1 MKIVVNRKEF
11 INILTNMSNI
21 VKDTPVRPVLSGTR
35 LIANEFGIEFA
46 GTTLETSLK
55 NRIEGTVVEEGS
67 VVFKIPL
74 VLEYVKLINIEEI
87 EIHATK
93 NTLYIHNAEFSIFDA
108 DEYPRLNEINGTVH
122 CEIDIMDLLDGFEKV
137 KFSASTQSDNLA
149 LSVIRLESYDDRLHF
164 VSSDSYRL
172 SYFSSEVNV
181 AEDFEIS
188 IPLEAVNSLIKIFKS
203 YEGKLELSI
212 DGNQLKIETRNI
224 IFITRLIELA
234 FPPYKGILANLNE
247 DKEIEMNK
255 EQFISALKKVYTV
268 AKTNQETKE
277 AAIFNFHGNK
287 LNMQA
292 TAGRAKTTQNIDTIK
307 TGEDIK
313 ASLNVKY
320 ILDFVNNIKN
330 NVIIKASNGA
340 SKFVLSEYQNES
352 YLYILMPLALR
363 EV

>member
-1 MKIVVNRKEF
+1 MKIIVNRKDF
-11 INILTNMSNI
+11 INVLTNMSNI
-21 VKDTPVRPVLSGTR
+21 VKETPVRPILSGTR

-55 NRIEGTVVEEGS
+55 NRIEGTVVEQGS

-74 VLEYVKLINIEEI
+74 ILEYVKLINVDDI
-87 EIHATK
+87 EIRVVG

-108 DEYPRLNEINGTVH
+108 QEYPRLNEINGNVH

-137 KFSASTQSDNLA
+137 KFSASTQSDNIA
-149 LSVIRLESYDDRLHF
+149 LSVIRLESYNDRLHF

-181 AEDFEIS
+181 SEEFAIS
-188 IPLEAVNSLIKIFKS
+188 IPLEAVNALIKIFKS

-212 DGNQLKIETRNI
+212 DGNQLKIETRDI
-224 IFITRLIELA
+224 IFTTRLIELA
-234 FPPYKGILANLNE
+234 FPNYKGILANLNE

-255 EQFISALKKVYTV
+255 DQFASALKKVYTV

-277 AAIFNFHGNK
+277 AAIFSFSGNK
-287 LNMQA
+287 LNIQA
-292 TAGRAKTTQNIDTIK
+292 SAGRAKTTQNIETIK
-307 TGEDIK
+307 VGEDIK

-320 ILDFVNNIKN
+320 ILDFVNNIKS
-330 NVIIKASNGA
+330 NVIIRATNSS
-340 SKFVLSEYQNES
+340 SKFVITEYKNDS